1 MSVRDATRRPK
12 LAPFQQLPYEALP
25 EQPRRPHPFRQ
36 AETADLVVESQ
47 PFGPLTTRVTSYG
60 PPDAPPLLL
69 VHGLMTAGY
78 SWRYL
83 LSSSLA
89 ERHRLVMPDLPGC
102 GRSGPLGDHRATA
115 PALAA
120 FIGELQAALG
130 IEGCA
135 AVGNS
140 LGGYLCLRAALTGSA
155 SFERLAVVH
164 APVVADAR
172 LVGLHVALRVPGVA
186 AGLRRVVRH
195 DPYRWAHR
203 NVHYYDETLKS
214 REEAREYGEPLATAA
229 GARSF
234 TSWLRDALDPRDL
247 RAFARELERR
257 RDAGAAFPIPVQLTY
272 AREDPTVKPVNGERL
287 RELLPDA
294 EYHWIEHS
302 SHFAQ
307 VDSPERIAELLLAF
321 LAR

>member
-1 MSVRDATRRPK
+1 MSVRDATRPV
-12 LAPFQQLPYEALP
+12 LAPFEQLPYEALP
-25 EQPRRPHPFRQ
+25 ERPWRPHPFHE
-36 AETADLVVESQ
+36 AETADVVIDSQ
-47 PFGPLTTRVTSYG
+47 PFGRLSTRVTSYG
-60 PPDAPPLLL
+60 PPAAPPLLL

-83 LSSSLA
+83 LATSLA
-89 ERHRLVMPDLPGC
+89 ERHRLVIPDLPGC
-102 GRSGPLGDHRATA
+102 GRSAPLGDHRPTA
-115 PALAA
+115 SALAT

-140 LGGYLCLRAALTGSA
+140 LGGYVCLRAALMRSA
-155 SFERLAVVH
+155 SFERLAVIH
-164 APVVADAR
+164 APVIADAR
-172 LVGLHVALRVPGVA
+172 LVGLHVAIRVPGVA
-186 AGLRRVVRH
+186 AVLRRVVRH

-203 NVHYYDETLKS
+203 NVHYNDETLKS
-214 REEAREYGEPLATAA
+214 REEVREYGEPLASAA

-247 RAFARELERR
+247 RAFARELERG
-257 RDAGAAFPIPVQLTY
+257 RDAGTPLRIPLQLVY
-272 AREDPTVKPVNGERL
+272 AREDPTVSPDNGERL
-287 RELLPDA
+287 GELLPDA
-294 EYHWIEHS
+294 EFHWLEHS

-307 VDSPERIAELLLAF
+307 VDSPERLTALLLAF

>member
-1 MSVRDATRRPK
+1 MSVRDATRPVR
-12 LAPFQQLPYEALP
+12 APFEQLPYEALP
-25 EQPRRPHPFRQ
+25 ERPRLPHRFYE
-36 AETADLVVESQ
+36 AETADVVVDSE
-47 PFGPLTTRVTSYG
+47 PFGRLTTRVTSYG
-60 PPDAPPLLL
+60 PRDAPPLLL

-78 SWRYL
+78 SWRYML
-83 LSSSLA
+83 ASSLA
-89 ERHRLVMPDLPGC
+89 ERHRLVIPDLPGC
-102 GRSGPLGDHRATA
+102 GRSAPLGGHRPTA

-140 LGGYLCLRAALTGSA
+140 LGGYVCLRAVMTHAA
-155 SFERLAVVH
+155 SFERLAVIH

-172 LVGLHVALRVPGVA
+172 LVALHVALRVPGVGA
-186 AGLRRVVRH
+186 VLRHVVRH

-214 REEAREYGEPLATAA
+214 REEAREYGTPLAGDA

-234 TSWLRDALDPRDL
+234 TSWLRDSLDPRDL

-257 RDAGAAFPIPVQLTY
+257 RDAGAPFPVPLQLIY
-272 AREDPTVKPVNGERL
+272 AREDPTVSPDDGERL
-287 RELLPDA
+287 GELLPGV
-294 EYHWIEHS
+294 EVHWLQNS

-307 VDSPERIAELLLAF
+307 VDSPDRLAGLLDGF
-321 LAR
+321 LGR

>member
-1 MSVRDATRRPK
+1 MSVRDATRPV
-12 LAPFQQLPYEALP
+12 LAPFEQLPYEALP
-25 EQPRRPHPFRQ
+25 ERPWRPHPFTE
-36 AETADLVVESQ
+36 AETADVVVDSQ
-47 PFGPLTTRVTSYG
+47 PFGRLSTRVTFYG
-60 PPDAPPLLL
+60 PADAPPLLL

-83 LSSSLA
+83 LASPLA
-89 ERHRLVMPDLPGC
+89 ERHRLVIPDLPGC
-102 GRSGPLGDHRATA
+102 GRSGPVGDHRPTA
-115 PALAA
+115 PALAT
-120 FIGELQAALG
+120 FIGELQNALG
-130 IEGCA
+130 IDGCA

-140 LGGYLCLRAALTGSA
+140 LGGYVCLRRAMSHPA
-155 SFERLAVVH
+155 SFARLAVVH
-164 APVVADAR
+164 APIVADAR

-186 AGLRRVVRH
+186 AVLRRVVRH

-214 REEAREYGEPLATAA
+214 REEAREYGEPLAGAA

-234 TSWLRDALDPRDL
+234 TSWLRDSLDPRDL
-247 RAFARELERR
+247 RAFARDLERR
-257 RDAGAAFPIPVQLTY
+257 RDAGTAFPIPVQLTY
-272 AREDPTVKPVNGERL
+272 AREDPTVKPDNGERL

-294 EYHWIEHS
+294 EYHWIERS

-307 VDSPERIAELLLAF
+307 VDSPERLTELLLAF

>member
-1 MSVRDATRRPK
+1 MSDRDATRPVP
-12 LAPFQQLPYEALP
+12 APFEQLPYETLP
-25 EQPRRPHPFRQ
+25 DRPRRPHSFHK
-36 AETADLVVESQ
+36 AETADVVVDSQ
-47 PFGPLTTRVTSYG
+47 PFGRLNTRVTSYG
-60 PPDAPPLLL
+60 PPGAPPLLL
-69 VHGLMTAGY
+69 VHGLMTTGY

-83 LSSSLA
+83 LASSLA
-89 ERHRLVMPDLPGC
+89 ERHRLVIPDLPGC
-102 GRSGPLGDHRATA
+102 GRSGPLGDHRPTA
-115 PALAA
+115 PALAT

-140 LGGYLCLRAALTGSA
+140 LGGYVCLRRALTQPA
-155 SFERLAVVH
+155 SFERLTVVH
-164 APVVADAR
+164 APLVADAR
-172 LVGLHVALRVPGVA
+172 LVGLHVAIRIPGVA
-186 AGLRRVVRH
+186 AVLRRVVRH

-214 REEAREYGEPLATAA
+214 REEAREYGEPLASAD

-234 TSWLRDALDPRDL
+234 TSWLRDALDLRDL

-257 RDAGAAFPIPVQLTY
+257 RGAGTPFEVPLQLIY
-272 AREDPTVKPVNGERL
+272 AREDPTVSPDNGGRL
-287 RELLPDA
+287 RELLPDV
-294 EYHWIEHS
+294 EFHWLEHS

-307 VDSPERIAELLLAF
+307 VDSPERITELLLAF

>member
-1 MSVRDATRRPK
+1 MSVPDTARPV
-12 LAPFQQLPYEALP
+12 LAPFEQLPFEALP
-25 EQPRRPHPFRQ
+25 ERPWRPHPFH
-36 AETADLVVESQ
+36 AADTADIVVDSK
-47 PFGPLTTRVTSYG
+47 PFGRLTTRVTSYG

-83 LSSSLA
+83 LASSLA
-89 ERHRLVMPDLPGC
+89 EHHRLVIPDLPGC
-102 GRSGPLGDHRATA
+102 GRSGPVGDHRPTA
-115 PALAA
+115 PALAT

-130 IEGCA
+130 IDGCA

-140 LGGYLCLRAALTGSA
+140 LGGYVCLRRAMNRPA

-164 APVVADAR
+164 APVIADAR
-172 LVGLHVALRVPGVA
+172 VVGLHVAIRVPGVA
-186 AGLRRVVRH
+186 AALRRVVRH
-195 DPYRWAHR
+195 DPHRWAHR

-214 REEAREYGEPLATAA
+214 REEAREYGEPLAGAA

-234 TSWLRDALDPRDL
+234 TSWLRDSLDPRDV
-247 RAFARELERR
+247 RTFTRDLERR
-257 RDAGAAFPIPVQLTY
+257 RDAGTAFPIPVQLTY
-272 AREDPTVKPVNGERL
+272 AREDKTVSPDNGERL
-287 RELLPDA
+287 RALLPDA
-294 EYHWIEHS
+294 EFHWLQHS

-307 VDSPERIAELLLAF
+307 VDSPERLGKLLVAF

>member
-1 MSVRDATRRPK
+1 MSVRDATRPV
-12 LAPFQQLPYEALP
+12 LAPFEQLPYEALP
-25 EQPRRPHPFRQ
+25 ERPWRTHLFHE
-36 AETADLVVESQ
+36 AETADVIVDSQ
-47 PFGPLTTRVTSYG
+47 PFGRISTRVTTYG
-60 PPDAPPLLL
+60 PDGAPPLLL

-83 LSSSLA
+83 LATRLA
-89 ERHRLVMPDLPGC
+89 ERHRLVIPDLPGC
-102 GRSGPLGDHRATA
+102 GRSGPLGDHRPTA
-115 PALAA
+115 PALAT

-130 IEGCA
+130 IDGCA

-140 LGGYLCLRAALTGSA
+140 LGGYICLRAALTRSA

-186 AGLRRVVRH
+186 AVLRRVVRH

-214 REEAREYGEPLATAA
+214 REEAREYGEPLAGAA

-234 TSWLRDALDPRDL
+234 TSWLRDSLDPRDL
-247 RAFARELERR
+247 RAFARDLERR
-257 RDAGAAFPIPVQLTY
+257 RDAGTAFPIPVQLTY
-272 AREDPTVKPVNGERL
+272 AREDPTVKPDNGERL
-287 RELLPDA
+287 RELLADA
-294 EYHWIEHS
+294 EYHWIERS

-307 VDSPERIAELLLAF
+307 VDSPERLTELLLAF